1 MKLFEFDNPLLVD
14 LIAVVSKLQSDIKN
28 NKESVKGDWTPDR
41 FLNFLKDNGVD
52 QIDKSDLF
60 DIINNKKPP
69 LSSFIAAVKDG
80 KLIFKGTASDKPDLP
95 DVDAEKKQQEEEN
108 IVKNMAKRAQK

>member
-41 FLNFLKDNGVD
+41 FLSFLKDNGVD

-60 DIINNKKPP
+60 DIINNKIIVFCYILKRFSIINRP
-69 LSSFIAAVKDG
+69 
-80 KLIFKGTASDKPDLP
+80 TR
-95 DVDAEKKQQEEEN
+95 KQCN
-108 IVKNMAKRAQK
+108 N